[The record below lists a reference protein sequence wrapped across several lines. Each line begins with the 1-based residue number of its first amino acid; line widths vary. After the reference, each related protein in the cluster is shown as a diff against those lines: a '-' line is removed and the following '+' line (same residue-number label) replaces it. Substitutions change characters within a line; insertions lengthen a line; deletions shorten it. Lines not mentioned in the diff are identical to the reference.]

1 MFERLKQGIS
11 GFFDTPN
18 ASPEKKG
25 GVRHQPRPHFIQRSI
40 DGNSLTDRTQNLG
53 RFLEINSEIIT
64 ALERVR
70 SRARFLYVNDPLVS
84 NAVDT
89 WVSEAIGTGLRPS
102 PVIDQPRQILD
113 AWEMWSDACDFD
125 RITNF
130 EGLQSDIALAL
141 KRDGEALIL
150 LHETEEGLKLQ
161 HLDAARL
168 DSQKT
173 SSQYYS
179 QNQNI
184 VISGIEF
191 NPEGQRVGY
200 WLRTH
205 LDNDVYNYTNLG
217 SPDSVRIP
225 ARRIIHI
232 IDRRFPGQIRGLSPL
247 ASVILSAND
256 LQMLMD
262 ASRQAAIMS
271 SFIAGFISD
280 PNGTAESFDLAGQD
294 RAEWTPG
301 SLLDLGSSQIQFANP
316 QQNASIHRFTNIHLR
331 QLASG
336 LQMPAWLVDGDLSE
350 INYSSARAGLI
361 PFRRKLEAWRETKL
375 KPQFLNPVWS
385 RWSAM
390 EFVQGNYAGMLPK
403 AGWIAPAWEQVD
415 PLKATASIIA
425 QLEAGLID
433 QETAVRQIHGH
444 RASHILQNL
453 DSGMESGSRSTLQ
466 HLTLIHGDNQ

>member
-1 MFERLKQGIS
+1 MTHQQTINRPIS
-11 GFFDTPN
+11 
-18 ASPEKKG
+18 K
-25 GVRHQPRPHFIQRSI
+25 RSI
-40 DGNSLTDRTQNLG
+40 DGNSLTARTQNLG

-84 NAVDT
+84 NALDT
-89 WVSEAIGTGLRPS
+89 WTSEAIGTGLRPS
-102 PVIDQPRQILD
+102 PMIDQPRQILD
-113 AWEMWSDACDFD
+113 VWEMWSDGCDLD
-125 RITNF
+125 QITNF

-141 KRDGEALIL
+141 KRDGEALIM
-150 LHETEEGLKLQ
+150 LHETDTGLQLQ
-161 HLDAARL
+161 HLDSARL

-184 VISGIEF
+184 IISGIEF
-191 NPEGQRVGY
+191 NPDGQRVAY

-225 ARRIIHI
+225 ASRIIHI
-232 IDRRFPGQIRGLSPL
+232 IDRRFPGQIRGISPL
-247 ASVILSAND
+247 ACVILPAND
-256 LQMLMD
+256 LQILLE

-271 SFIAGFISD
+271 SLVAGIISD
-280 PNGTAESFDLAGQD
+280 PNGTAEAFDLSKLD
-294 RAEWTPG
+294 NFKLIPG
-301 SLLDLGSSQIQFANP
+301 SLLDIGSSQITFSNP
-316 QQNASIHRFTNIHLR
+316 QQNASIHEFANLHLS

-336 LQMPAWLVDGDLSE
+336 LQMPFWLVHGGALSDQ
-350 INYSSARAGLI
+350 NYSSARAGLI
-361 PFRRKLEAWRETKL
+361 PFRRKLEAWRETTL

-390 EFVQGNYAGMLPK
+390 EFIQGNANTMLPK